1 MIQIR
6 LIEFQ
11 ISKIF
16 IVLIML
22 FLITPIFAQSQ
33 KRDYVFVISPTI
45 GMFSGIRAGFGL
57 DNITENHIWEITLN
71 YKRELI
77 SHVAG
82 PKITFK
88 TIDSDFSNS
97 IYLQANK
104 FWNLDKNK
112 SFLILKAGGFL
123 IPSFSFATD
132 SSVDSGNNIYF
143 VPIITIGYGYS
154 FNISRKINF
163 QPSLDIGLQSNLINF
178 GLAFTF

>member
-1 MIQIR
+1 MMQIQSFE
-6 LIEFQ
+6 LS

-16 IVLIML
+16 IVLIIL
-22 FLITPIFAQSQ
+22 LLITPIFAQHQ
-33 KRDYVFVISPTI
+33 ERDYVFVISPTT
-45 GMFSGIRAGFGL
+45 GMFSGIRVGFGL
-57 DNITENHIWEITLN
+57 DNVTENHIWEITLN

-88 TIDSDFSNS
+88 TIDSSFSNS
-97 IYLQANK
+97 IYVQANK

-123 IPSFSFATD
+123 MPSFSFATD
-132 SSVDSGNNIYF
+132 SNVDSDNNIYF
-143 VPIITIGYGYS
+143 CPIITIGYGYS
-154 FNISRKINF
+154 FNVSRKINF
-163 QPSLDIGLQSNLINF
+163 QPSLDIGLQANLINV